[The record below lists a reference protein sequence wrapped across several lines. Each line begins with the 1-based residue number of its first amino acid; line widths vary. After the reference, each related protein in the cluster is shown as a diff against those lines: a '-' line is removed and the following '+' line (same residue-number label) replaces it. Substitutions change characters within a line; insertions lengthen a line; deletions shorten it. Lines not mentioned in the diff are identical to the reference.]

1 MIIILQMLLLLRF
14 IALWYK
20 AKMEAK
26 FECTRVIF
34 VNFLRFKFDQKFQ
47 KGS

>member
-1 MIIILQMLLLLRF
+1 MIIILQMLLLLQF
-14 IALWYK
+14 IALYYK

-34 VNFLRFKFDQKFQ
+34 VIFLRFKFYQKLK